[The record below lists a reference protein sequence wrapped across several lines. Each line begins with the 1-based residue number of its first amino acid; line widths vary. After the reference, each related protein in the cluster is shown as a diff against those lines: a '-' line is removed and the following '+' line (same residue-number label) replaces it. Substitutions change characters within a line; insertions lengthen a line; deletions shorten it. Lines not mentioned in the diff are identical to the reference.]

1 MRGGWLKRRTLVLTR
16 LHLRSDFL
24 VSDTWNPGLV
34 WPSCNDQLHHKLYFW
49 VYPKAI
55 DQGWGGQPCHTAKG
69 EQKFQFTYFNW
80 SWAEFGKFDIFNIDW
95 LILFSV
101 CNSVILFSRLF
112 LIENF
117 EQSVFLISCINSNR
131 TEFDKLGPSWVQ
143 LNLGC
148 DQTKECGYFVNT
160 IELMLSWVWLSN
172 L

>member
-1 MRGGWLKRRTLVLTR
+1 MGTG
-16 LHLRSDFL
+16 LRNLGIL
-24 VSDTWNPGLV
+24 VSKWSVWSSKVSYGLVVRYGLV

-160 IELMLSWVWLSN
+160 IELVWN
-172 L
+172 ERD